1 MSTMESKIKL
11 RIASVDDAEALL
23 NIYAPYVKNTAITYE
38 YAVPSVDEF
47 RRRIEN
53 TLKKY
58 PYIVAEHD
66 GDIVGYAYTGAFH
79 PRAAYA
85 WDAETS
91 IYVRGDFKGRGLGRR
106 LYAAIEAISRAQN
119 LVKLYAVIACPDEDD
134 EYLTRNSIQFHA
146 HLGYKPV
153 AEFQKCAYKFN
164 RWYNMIYM
172 EKALCPLPAVPG
184 EVIPFPALDKSALAA
199 FGLTV

>member
-1 MSTMESKIKL
+1 MEGDYKL
-11 RIASVDDAEALL
+11 RIACVDDAQAILD
-23 NIYAPYVKNTAITYE
+23 IYAPYVKNTAITYE
-38 YAVPSVDEF
+38 YTVPSLDEF
-47 RRRIEN
+47 RRRIQN
-53 TLKKY
+53 TLQKY
-58 PYIVAEHD
+58 PYIVATVNDH
-66 GDIVGYAYTGAFH
+66 IVGYAYTGAFH

-91 IYVRGDFKGRGLGRR
+91 IYVQSDFKGHGLGRR
-106 LYAAIEAISRAQN
+106 LYNAIEDISRAQN
-119 LVKLYAVIACPDEDD
+119 LVKLYAVIAYPDIDD
-134 EYLTRNSIQFHA
+134 EFLTRNSIDFHA

-153 AEFQKCAYKFN
+153 AEFPKCAYKFN

-172 EKALCPLPAVPG
+172 EKALCDLPAVPG

>member
-1 MSTMESKIKL
+1 MKSKIKL
-11 RIASVDDAEALL
+11 RIATVDDAEALL

-38 YAVPSVDEF
+38 YAVPNMDEF
-47 RRRIEN
+47 RRRIDN

-58 PYIVAEHD
+58 PYIVALHGGE
-66 GDIVGYAYTGAFH
+66 IVGYAYTGAFH

-91 IYVRGDFKGRGLGRR
+91 IYVRGDFKGRGLGKR

-119 LVKLYAVIACPDEDD
+119 LVKLYAVIACPDVDD

-153 AEFQKCAYKFN
+153 AEFEKCAYKFGC
-164 RWYNMIYM
+164 WYNMIYM
-172 EKALCPLPAVPG
+172 EKALCELPDVPA
-184 EVIPFPALDKSALAA
+184 EIIPFPALDKNALAA

>member
-1 MSTMESKIKL
+1 MKSEIKL
-11 RIASVDDAEALL
+11 RIAKPDDAEALL
-23 NIYAPYVKNTAITYE
+23 NIYTPYVLNTAITYE
-38 YAVPSVDEF
+38 YTVPSPDEF

-66 GDIVGYAYTGAFH
+66 GEIVAYAYTGAFH

-91 IYVRGDFKGRGLGRR
+91 IYVRGDFKGHGLGRR
-106 LYAAIEAISRAQN
+106 LYAAIEEISRAQN
-119 LVKLYAVIACPDEDD
+119 LVKLYAVIAYPDKDD
-134 EYLTRNSIQFHA
+134 EYLTRNSISFHA
-146 HLGYKPV
+146 HIGYKPV
-153 AEFQKCAYKFN
+153 AEFPKCAYKFK

-172 EKALCPLPAVPG
+172 EKPLCELPAVPG
-184 EVIPFPALDKSALAA
+184 ELIPFPELERNVLDALGIAL
-199 FGLTV
+199 